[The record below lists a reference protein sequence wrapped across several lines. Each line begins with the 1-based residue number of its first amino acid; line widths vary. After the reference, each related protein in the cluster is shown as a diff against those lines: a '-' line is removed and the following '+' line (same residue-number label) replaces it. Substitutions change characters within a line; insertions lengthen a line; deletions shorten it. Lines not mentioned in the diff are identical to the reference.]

1 METPKVYDYVNS
13 LISLLAEPEDFKKC
27 NFAIL
32 CEKYPINLKLN
43 IFTARV
49 LYVSLENGKQTL
61 RFYPDKLKEYNL
73 EYIMLTTNMRRII
86 TVNFEEFFVNGDTE
100 EQEYKDCIYYN
111 YSIENTSKQ
120 TKTLI
125 ESLREKYE
133 LITPKLFVGKHQD
146 LVLE

>member
-32 CEKYPINLKLN
+32 CEKYPIHLQVN
-43 IFTARV
+43 TYSARV
-49 LYVSLENGKQTL
+49 LYVSLENGKETL
-61 RFYPDKLKEYNL
+61 RLYPDKLKEYNL
-73 EYIMLTTNMRRII
+73 EYIKLSTNIRRILSP
-86 TVNFEEFFVNGDTE
+86 NSEEFFVNGDTE
-100 EQEYKDCIYYN
+100 EHEYKDCIYYN
-111 YSIENTSKQ
+111 YSIENASKQ

-125 ESLREKYE
+125 ESLRKKYE